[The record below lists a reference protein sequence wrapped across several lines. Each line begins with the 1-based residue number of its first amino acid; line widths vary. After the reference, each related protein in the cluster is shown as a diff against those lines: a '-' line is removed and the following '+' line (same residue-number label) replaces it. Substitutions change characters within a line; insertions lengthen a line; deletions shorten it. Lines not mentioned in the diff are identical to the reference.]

1 MTSRVSFFVE
11 PRRFAIFAAMNF
23 VNGKRLACA
32 LASVLVLAGFAV
44 RADVRSDRLAYI
56 DKYSALA
63 ISEMERTGVP
73 ASITLAQGLLESGAG
88 KSRLAVKA
96 NNHFGIKCHKSWTG
110 EKIYHD
116 DDAPGECF
124 RSYSKAEDSY
134 RDHSDFLRYYDR
146 YKFLF
151 DYEITDYKSWA
162 YGLKKAGYATDP
174 AYADKLIKLI
184 ESYSLQNFDSGVVVK
199 VVSPDKL
206 ERASVMPQ
214 SYDEKFEFALDRPV
228 YQKNGVACV
237 YSEAGDTYAS
247 LALAYNL
254 FTKEI
259 LRFNDLDESEELL
272 PGTIVYIQAKKRRAA
287 KGLEMYIVAEDG
299 ESLRGISQRFGVRMS
314 SIIRRNHLSADEPLI
329 KEQALKLR

>member
-1 MTSRVSFFVE
+1 
-11 PRRFAIFAAMNF
+11 MNF
-23 VNGKRLACA
+23 VYGKRLVCA
-32 LASVLVLAGFAV
+32 LASVLVLAGFAA
-44 RADVRSDRLAYI
+44 RGDVRSDRLAYI

-63 ISEMERTGVP
+63 IKEMERTGVP

-124 RSYSKAEDSY
+124 RAYSKAEDSF

-174 AYADKLIKLI
+174 TYADKLIKLI
-184 ESYSLQNFDSGVVVK
+184 ESYSLQNFDRGVVVK

-206 ERASVMPQ
+206 ERATVVPQ
-214 SYDEKFEFALDRPV
+214 HYDEKFEFSLERTV
-228 YQKNGVACV
+228 YKKNGVACV
-237 YSEAGDTYAS
+237 YSIAGDTYAS
-247 LALAYNL
+247 IALAYNL

-259 LRFNDLDESEELL
+259 LRFNDLTENEELL
-272 PGTIVYIQAKKRRAA
+272 PGTVVYIQAKKRKAA

-299 ESLRGISQRFGVRMS
+299 ESLRGISQRFGVKMS
-314 SIIRRNHLSADEPLI
+314 SIIRRNHLSADEPLV

>member
-11 PRRFAIFAAMNF
+11 PRRFAIFVAMNF

-110 EKIYHD
+110 EKIYYD

-199 VVSPDKL
+199 VVSPEKL
-206 ERASVMPQ
+206 ERAAVMPQ

-237 YSEAGDTYAS
+237 YSAAGDTYAS

-259 LRFNDLDESEELL
+259 LRFNDLDENEELL
-272 PGTIVYIQAKKRRAA
+272 PGTVVYIQAKKRRAA

-314 SIIRRNHLSADEPLI
+314 SIIRRNHLSADEPLV